1 MLDFTLTPEQLDLQ
15 QKAREFA
22 QKEILPIAWYY
33 DEIDE
38 TPMPL
43 LKKAYDAGLIN
54 GDIPHQYGGM
64 GWGLIESTGSP
75 TAVLPITCPSSP
87 PWIPI
92 RSMKGCVLFWWN
104 ETGRGFP
111 SAAKYPNWASAVP
124 TQRAS
129 S

>member
-92 RSMKGCVLFWWN
+92 PVSYTHL
-104 ETGRGFP
+104 TL
-111 SAAKYPNWASAVP
+111 P
-124 TQRAS
+124 TKRIV
-129 S
+129 